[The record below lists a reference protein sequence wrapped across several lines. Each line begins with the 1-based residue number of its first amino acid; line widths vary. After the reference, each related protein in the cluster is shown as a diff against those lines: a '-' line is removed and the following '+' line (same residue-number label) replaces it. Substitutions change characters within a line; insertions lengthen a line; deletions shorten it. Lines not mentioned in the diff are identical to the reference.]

1 MKFPNKISED
11 DSESGSA
18 EVRITR
24 RIELNFWRTCILTS
38 AGLLLAWLI
47 CGDKFI
53 HFGNFIYFAM
63 LVVTI
68 WFLNWIMRPVLVLFT
83 LPFIIFTMGV
93 GMLFINAFIIYVAAR
108 LLPPEE
114 IYVSSYWVALLA
126 SFFVSF
132 LSWGLALAQS
142 EKNIRRAWRSKHGGN
157 NDDDV
162 IDV

>member
-1 MKFPNKISED
+1 
-11 DSESGSA
+11 
-18 EVRITR
+18 
-24 RIELNFWRTCILTS
+24 
-38 AGLLLAWLI
+38 
-47 CGDKFI
+47 
-53 HFGNFIYFAM
+53 M

-132 LSWGLALAQS
+132 FSWGLALAQS
-142 EKNIRRAWRSKHGGN
+142 EKNIRRAWK
-157 NDDDV
+157 
-162 IDV
+162 